1 MSKQITIIGGGVI
14 GLCTA
19 YFLQK
24 EGFEIS
30 IIEKGDMT
38 DGASFG
44 NAGFISPSHFIPLAS
59 PAIIGKAFKWMLNTS
74 SPFYIKPRLNKDLIR
89 WGMAFWNSANKKT
102 MQRNIPHLHNILQL
116 SRELMDELKNELG
129 NGFRMEEKGCLML
142 YKKASTGEHEYELT
156 KEAATLGLET
166 RIFSSTEIQAMEPD
180 IEMDVFGGVLYSLDC
195 HLHPGDFMQVLKKH
209 LATHG
214 VKFQL
219 NTTVTGFEKKDKKII
234 AVHTS
239 QGTFPCNEIIIAA
252 GAWLPVLASLLD
264 IDILLEAG
272 KGYSM
277 TYFAMEKN
285 LHFPSILV
293 ERRVAMT
300 PMGNDLRMGGT
311 MEISGMN
318 RKILDKRVAA
328 IFNAAREYYPGLE
341 LPFPEK
347 DRVWQGLRPLSPDG
361 LPYIGRHSKYDNLIV
376 SGGHAMMGVSL
387 AAATGH
393 LTEQLIS
400 GKKTSIGM
408 EAFNP
413 ERFR

>member
-19 YFLQK
+19 YYLQK

-59 PAIIGKAFKWMLNTS
+59 PAIIGKALKWMLNAS

-89 WGMAFWNSANKKT
+89 WGMAFWHSANKKT

-116 SRELMDELKNELG
+116 SRGLMDELKNDLG

-142 YKKASTGEHEYELT
+142 YKKPSAAEHEYELS

-166 RIFSSTEIQAMEPD
+166 RIFSSGEIQAMEPD
-180 IEMDVFGGVLYSLDC
+180 IEMDVLGGVLYSLDC
-195 HLHPGDFMQVLKKH
+195 HLHPGDFMKVLKKH
-209 LATHG
+209 LTTHG
-214 VKFQL
+214 VKFKL
-219 NTTVTGFEKKDKKII
+219 NITVTGFEKKGKKIVS
-234 AVHTS
+234 VHTS
-239 QGTFPCNEIIIAA
+239 QGSFPSDEIIIAT
-252 GAWLPVLASLLD
+252 GAWLPVLAGLLD

-300 PMGNDLRMGGT
+300 PMGNELRMGGT
-311 MEISGMN
+311 MEISGIN
-318 RKILDKRVAA
+318 CKILDKRVAA
-328 IFNAAREYYPGLE
+328 IFNAAREYYPGLD

-347 DRVWQGLRPLSPDG
+347 DRVRQGLRPLSPDG
-361 LPYIGRHSKYDNLIV
+361 LPYIGRHSKYENLIL
-376 SGGHAMMGVSL
+376 SGGHAMMGVTL

-393 LTEQLIS
+393 LTEQIIS
-400 GKKTSIGM
+400 GKKTSIDM
-408 EAFNP
+408 EAFKP
-413 ERFR
+413 ERFQ

>member
-19 YFLQK
+19 YYLQK

-30 IIEKGDMT
+30 IIEKGDIT

-59 PAIIGKAFKWMLNTS
+59 PAIIGKAFKWMLNAS
-74 SPFYIKPRLNKDLIR
+74 SPFYIKPRISNDLIR
-89 WGMAFWNSANKKT
+89 WGMAFWKSANKET

-116 SRELMDELKNELG
+116 SRALMDELKNELG
-129 NGFRMEEKGCLML
+129 NRFRMEEKGCLML
-142 YKKASTGEHEYELT
+142 YKKPSTAAHEYELS
-156 KEAATLGLET
+156 KEASSLGLET
-166 RIFSSTEIQAMEPD
+166 KIFSSGEIQAMEPD
-180 IEMDVFGGVLYSLDC
+180 IQMDVLGAVLYSLDC
-195 HLHPGDFMQVLKKH
+195 HLHPGDFMQVLKKY
-209 LATHG
+209 LTSHG

-219 NTTVTGFEKKDKKII
+219 NTTVTGFEKKGRKIV
-234 AVHTS
+234 AVHTDN
-239 QGTFPCNEIIIAA
+239 GLFPFDEIIIAA
-252 GAWLPVLASLLD
+252 GAWLPLLARLLN

-277 TYFAMEKN
+277 TYFAMQKN

-300 PMGNDLRMGGT
+300 PMGNELRMGGT
-311 MEISGMN
+311 MEISGIN

-328 IFNAAREYYPGLE
+328 IYRAAREYYPGLD
-341 LPFPEK
+341 LLFPER

-361 LPYIGRHSKYDNLIV
+361 LPYIGRHSKYENLIL

-393 LTEQLIS
+393 LTEQIIS
-400 GKKTSIGM
+400 GKKTSIDM
-408 EAFNP
+408 VAFNP